1 MMRFKPDALQQGGA
15 CGALFRRADGTLAH
29 YFALGACMCM
39 CVWSAS
45 LARDIAVCVVVACA
59 VSRITAEERTWRV
72 RADDVRQLCEGAG
85 LQVLELEYACVLN
98 RNRKKGTEMR
108 RVFVHALAQKPQG

>member
-1 MMRFKPDALQQGGA
+1 M
-15 CGALFRRADGTLAH
+15 
-29 YFALGACMCM
+29 
-39 CVWSAS
+39 S
-45 LARDIAVCVVVACA
+45 
-59 VSRITAEERTWRV
+59 
-72 RADDVRQLCEGAG
+72 ADDVRQLCEGAG